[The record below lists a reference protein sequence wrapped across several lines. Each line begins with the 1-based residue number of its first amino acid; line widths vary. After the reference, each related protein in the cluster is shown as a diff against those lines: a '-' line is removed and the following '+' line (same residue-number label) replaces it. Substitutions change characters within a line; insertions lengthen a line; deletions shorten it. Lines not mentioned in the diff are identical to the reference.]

1 MLHLPLLYTKY
12 LNPEPRPIIMLRP
25 FFLSILL
32 CLTLVFDSFAQVSS
46 LPYTQGFSGNFSTG
60 NDIEFIPNWYGNEVE
75 TERRIFQG
83 ILAGNPL
90 LGIIPTSAF
99 DADVQLRLDLSAYR
113 LVSVGF
119 KATAAKNGDGTRET
133 ILFMETSVDGGTTWI
148 SRREVLRFPNE
159 DRAGFSNFRY
169 DLPGAANN
177 RNSVLVRFFV
187 TRSEAGN
194 GTAPLL
200 LIDDVLVE
208 ESDEDLSSPEVVSVN
223 ILDAQRI
230 RIQFSEAMNAS
241 AENISNYSGVANLIS
256 ASRSAN
262 NQQVTLSFSPD
273 LGIGI
278 FQTLR
283 IAGVQDLAGNSL
295 TQPFFFDFVYN
306 PTTPNLIFTEIMY
319 NPPETNTDSLEFLEI
334 YNRGS
339 APAQLGGLYF
349 ADGINFTFPTAT
361 LAPGSFYLIS
371 VNSRA
376 ARNQYG
382 VEFVQWESG
391 ALNNAGESIVI
402 KNSQGFTIDSFNYSP
417 AWGSNGDGSSL
428 ALCDINSDNNNGLNW
443 SQATT
448 SVGPAINNLPVFA
461 HPGELCPAD
470 ASPSIRFT
478 ETALS
483 VLENVGSVSIE
494 VAIVNSNNTPS
505 SVRIVID
512 PASNV
517 LAGTDFTSTISFP
530 FTMNFEAG
538 FIGTKSITLNII
550 NDAVAEPLKKLI
562 LRMDNP
568 VNAIIG
574 SNSTYELT
582 LIDNDQSAPAICIN
596 ELMAS
601 NASYQT
607 DEFGEYDDWI
617 EIYNPTGQPVNLA
630 LYYITDDPN
639 NLMKYRFP
647 ADEPSKTTI
656 PANGFLIVWA
666 DNQSSQGALHT
677 NFALSAAGEYIGL
690 VLPNGTTIVD
700 SVTFPGIASDVSYG
714 RSNDCGSGWIV
725 FGKPTLGASNL
736 TSSVA
741 ELSNGKKLIAY
752 PNPVRTD
759 LLYLSEPVNYELYD
773 MMGRFLD
780 AQINSNRVDVS
791 TLSNG
796 MYIIRTSEG
805 ALLRFIVGR

>member
-1 MLHLPLLYTKY
+1 M
-12 LNPEPRPIIMLRP
+12 IMLRP
-25 FFLSILL
+25 FFLFLFIALTIL
-32 CLTLVFDSFAQVSS
+32 FDSYAQVSS
-46 LPYTQGFSGNFSTG
+46 LPYAQGFSGNFNTG

-75 TERRIFQG
+75 TDRRIFQAT
-83 ILAGNPL
+83 LAGNPL

-99 DADVQLRLDLSAYR
+99 NADVQLRLNLVGYE
-113 LVSVGF
+113 LVSVSF
-119 KATAAKNGDGTRET
+119 KATAAKNGDGTRSAV
-133 ILFMETSVDGGTTWI
+133 LFMETSVDGGTTWI
-148 SRREVLRFPNE
+148 SRREVLRFAN
-159 DRAGFSNFRY
+159 DNQAGFSNFRY

-187 TRSEAGN
+187 TRSESGN
-194 GTAPLL
+194 GTAPLV
-200 LIDDVLVE
+200 LIDDVVVKE
-208 ESDEDLSSPEVVSVN
+208 EEEDLAAPEVVSIN

-230 RIQFSEAMNAS
+230 RIQFSEAMNAT
-241 AENISNYSGVANLIS
+241 AENIANYSGVVNLTSAN
-256 ASRSAN
+256 RSAN
-262 NQQVTLSFSPD
+262 NQQVTLNFSPD

-295 TQPFFFDFVYN
+295 AQPFFFDFVYN
-306 PTTPNLIFTEIMY
+306 PTTPDLIFTEIMY

-334 YNRGS
+334 YNRGN

-361 LAPGSFYLIS
+361 LAPGAFYLLA
-371 VNSRA
+371 VNARA

-382 VEFVQWESG
+382 VDFVQWESG
-391 ALNNAGESIVI
+391 ALNNAGETILI
-402 KNSQGFTIDSFNYSP
+402 KNSTGVTIDSVNYSP
-417 AWGSNGDGSSL
+417 NWGSNGDGSSL
-428 ALCDINSDNNNGLNW
+428 VLCDINSDNNVGLNW

-448 SVGPAINNLPVFA
+448 PVGPRINNIQVFA
-461 HPGELCPAD
+461 HPGALCPSD

-494 VAIVNSNNTPS
+494 VAIINSNDEPS
-505 SVRIVID
+505 SVRIAID
-512 PASNV
+512 PNSTATP
-517 LAGTDFTSTISFP
+517 GTDFNTTTSFP
-530 FTMNFEAG
+530 VTLNFEPG
-538 FIGTKSITLNII
+538 YIGTKSITLNII
-550 NDAVAEPLKKLI
+550 NDAVAEPIKKLI

-568 VNAIIG
+568 VNAVIG
-574 SNSTYELT
+574 SSSTYELT

-601 NASYQT
+601 NSSYQT

-617 EIYNPTGQPVNLA
+617 EIYNPSGQPVNLA

-639 NLMKYRFP
+639 NLTKYRFP
-647 ADEPSKTTI
+647 VDEPEKTTI
-656 PANGFLIVWA
+656 PANGFLVVWA
-666 DNQSSQGALHT
+666 DNQSNQGALHT
-677 NFALSAAGEYIGL
+677 NFALSAAGEYVGL
-690 VLPNGTTIVD
+690 VMPNGTTIVD
-700 SVTFPGIASDVSYG
+700 SVSFPGIASDVSYG

-725 FGKPTLGASNL
+725 FGRPTLGASNL

-741 ELSNGKKLIAY
+741 ELSSGRKLIAY

-773 MMGRFLD
+773 IMGRFLD
-780 AQINSNRVDVS
+780 AQVNSNRVDVS
-791 TLSNG
+791 TLGNG

-805 ALLRFIVGR
+805 ALLRFVVGR